1 MTSIELILPI
11 LIASLVFS
19 GFMIRLF
26 RNNWK
31 QPFASL
37 TRRVDDLETKQLN
50 IAEKH
55 EKLETKSTKELED
68 LFTQMT
74 NLRSELAMG
83 IKTLERE
90 YSEAIGDSEDK
101 TYRKLDDC
109 TRQIEKLNDRFIDVS
124 RDLITIARSW
134 NDPQNFRIQK

>member
-1 MTSIELILPI
+1 
-11 LIASLVFS
+11 
-19 GFMIRLF
+19 
-26 RNNWK
+26 
-31 QPFASL
+31 
-37 TRRVDDLETKQLN
+37 
-50 IAEKH
+50 
-55 EKLETKSTKELED
+55 
-68 LFTQMT
+68 MT

-134 NDPQNFRIQK
+134 NDPQNYRIQK